1 MFNFFDILNELLS
14 IIKDTRSKNIE
25 VTGLVS
31 ICTTKNPSCT
41 SVNNYKAVLVSQ
53 FSVSITTT
61 AISKTNNRYIAEN
74 SLISAMAFLIIVANT
89 HFILANEENDEIRKD
104 MKDATVGVKML
115 YSMVS
120 KAHGN
125 WPVIPIKIQY
135 IYSSDDTVIYAFEN
149 KGKDNDLFRLVSSK
163 DLKDTGTRSKF

>member
-1 MFNFFDILNELLS
+1 M
-14 IIKDTRSKNIE
+14 
-25 VTGLVS
+25 
-31 ICTTKNPSCT
+31 
-41 SVNNYKAVLVSQ
+41 
-53 FSVSITTT
+53 SITTT

-104 MKDATVGVKML
+104 MKDAPMDVKIL
-115 YSMVS
+115 YDMVS

-125 WPVIPIKIQY
+125 LPVIPIKTQY
-135 IYSSDDTVIYAFEN
+135 IYSSDDTVMYVFED